1 MARLRLAAG
10 CCGSCSILGV
20 LPCSYPQAARP
31 KAQHHHRYAGLRS
44 QAPFVARMYP
54 RNGGASVM
62 ALQKRPG
69 GVGQRWPR
77 RAINSFQNLPE
88 KQKRTRLNALLV
100 FPGLTA
106 PGWRLPRVLG
116 YSIPA
121 FLAGVRGGWRIP
133 VWPGSS
139 FLIDRSGG
147 RMVLF

>member
-1 MARLRLAAG
+1 MRSTIKKKSGSPGLRMSAEVSRITFLRARLQF
-10 CCGSCSILGV
+10 CSTALFLDG
-20 LPCSYPQAARP
+20 PP
-31 KAQHHHRYAGLRS
+31 KALE
-44 QAPFVARMYP
+44 
-54 RNGGASVM
+54 
-62 ALQKRPG
+62 

-77 RAINSFQNLPE
+77 RAIKSFQNLP
-88 KQKRTRLNALLV
+88 KNQKRTRLNALLV

>member
-1 MARLRLAAG
+1 MSAEVSRITFLRARLQF
-10 CCGSCSILGV
+10 CSTALFLDG
-20 LPCSYPQAARP
+20 PP
-31 KAQHHHRYAGLRS
+31 KALE
-44 QAPFVARMYP
+44 
-54 RNGGASVM
+54 
-62 ALQKRPG
+62 

-100 FPGLTA
+100 SPGLTA
-106 PGWRLPRVLG
+106 PGGRLPRVLG

>member
-1 MARLRLAAG
+1 MALLRLAAG
-10 CCGSCSILGV
+10 CCGSCSLFGGTTLLVSAHCAANCAAPSQIRRPA
-20 LPCSYPQAARP
+20 LPGSICGEDVPP
-31 KAQHHHRYAGLRS
+31 KRRRICDG
-44 QAPFVARMYP
+44 PP
-54 RNGGASVM
+54 
-62 ALQKRPG
+62 KRPG

-77 RAINSFQNLPE
+77 RAINSFQNLP
-88 KQKRTRLNALLV
+88 KNQKRTRLNALLV

>member
-1 MARLRLAAG
+1 
-10 CCGSCSILGV
+10 
-20 LPCSYPQAARP
+20 
-31 KAQHHHRYAGLRS
+31 
-44 QAPFVARMYP
+44 
-54 RNGGASVM
+54 M
-62 ALQKRPG
+62 ALQKAQEG
-69 GVGQRWPR
+69 FGQRWPR
-77 RAINSFQNLPE
+77 RAINSFQNLP
-88 KQKRTRLNALLV
+88 KNQKRTRLNALLV

>member
-1 MARLRLAAG
+1 MTFIRVPLQFFCTALFLDG
-10 CCGSCSILGV
+10 
-20 LPCSYPQAARP
+20 PPK
-31 KAQHHHRYAGLRS
+31 KAQE
-44 QAPFVARMYP
+44 
-54 RNGGASVM
+54 
-62 ALQKRPG
+62 

-77 RAINSFQNLPE
+77 RAIKSFQNLP
-88 KQKRTRLNALLV
+88 KNQKRTRLNALLV
-100 FPGLTA
+100 FPGLAA

>member
-1 MARLRLAAG
+1 MTFIRVPLQFF
-10 CCGSCSILGV
+10 CT
-20 LPCSYPQAARP
+20 
-31 KAQHHHRYAGLRS
+31 
-44 QAPFVARMYP
+44 
-54 RNGGASVM
+54 
-62 ALQKRPG
+62 ALFLDGPPKRPG

-77 RAINSFQNLPE
+77 RAINSFQNLP
-88 KQKRTRLNALLV
+88 KNQKRTRLNALLV
-100 FPGLTA
+100 FPGLAA

>member
-1 MARLRLAAG
+1 
-10 CCGSCSILGV
+10 
-20 LPCSYPQAARP
+20 
-31 KAQHHHRYAGLRS
+31 
-44 QAPFVARMYP
+44 
-54 RNGGASVM
+54 M
-62 ALQKRPG
+62 ALQKK
-69 GVGQRWPR
+69 PR
-77 RAINSFQNLPE
+77 RGRAALAAPGYQFISNLP
-88 KQKRTRLNALLV
+88 KNQKRTRLNALLV

>member
-1 MARLRLAAG
+1 MVLQKALEGKGSAG
-10 CCGSCSILGV
+10 
-20 LPCSYPQAARP
+20 R
-31 KAQHHHRYAGLRS
+31 AGLNP
-44 QAPFVARMYP
+44 AFE
-54 RNGGASVM
+54 
-62 ALQKRPG
+62 
-69 GVGQRWPR
+69 
-77 RAINSFQNLPE
+77 NLPE
-88 KQKRTRLNALLV
+88 KQKRTRANALLV

>member
-1 MARLRLAAG
+1 MSRHVHASLYARVSFHTAA
-10 CCGSCSILGV
+10 S
-20 LPCSYPQAARP
+20 
-31 KAQHHHRYAGLRS
+31 
-44 QAPFVARMYP
+44 M
-54 RNGGASVM
+54 M
-62 ALQKRPG
+62 ALQNALEG
-69 GVGQRWPR
+69 SGSAG
-77 RAINSFQNLPE
+77 RAGLNPAFENLPE

>member
-1 MARLRLAAG
+1 M
-10 CCGSCSILGV
+10 
-20 LPCSYPQAARP
+20 
-31 KAQHHHRYAGLRS
+31 
-44 QAPFVARMYP
+44 
-54 RNGGASVM
+54 M
-62 ALQKRPG
+62 ALQNALEG
-69 GVGQRWPR
+69 LGSAG
-77 RAINSFQNLPE
+77 RAGLSIHFKISLKIKNALM
-88 KQKRTRLNALLV
+88 NALLV